1 MFSILMAAL
10 AQVAP
15 LAGEPEASAPRE
27 IADPDWRRVKSPGS
41 PLRYYPEKAQR
52 AGVEGAATISCIVNA
67 SGLLHDCTV
76 VEETPADYGFGEAA
90 IKMSVLFR
98 MRPLTKSGQKVDG
111 GAVRLPIRFALP
123 R

>member
-1 MFSILMAAL
+1 
-10 AQVAP
+10 
-15 LAGEPEASAPRE
+15 
-27 IADPDWRRVKSPGS
+27 
-41 PLRYYPEKAQR
+41 LRYYPEKAQR

-111 GAVRLPIRFALP
+111 GTVRLPIRFALP